1 VPRGIRYVAVTCL
14 ILSAM
19 VGYFAAA
26 ETWVLFRPEDQGQQ
40 SPLLQPDNPE
50 LRQALDEKTKQ
61 AEEARRAA
69 FASMRDARA
78 VTLAALSVACALAFV
93 GATRILRPFGLP
105 REGVRRLLVIAA
117 SAAAILRTVDGAESA
132 VAFKRYGQTLG
143 QAFQALPKVDEAKP
157 YAMLA
162 PLLPRMGVGIAVGL
176 TILVAGAFGL
186 VSQYFRSERVKKIVE
201 FRDAHPE

>member
-1 VPRGIRYVAVTCL
+1 
-14 ILSAM
+14 
-19 VGYFAAA
+19 
-26 ETWVLFRPEDQGQQ
+26 
-40 SPLLQPDNPE
+40 
-50 LRQALDEKTKQ
+50 
-61 AEEARRAA
+61 
-69 FASMRDARA
+69 
-78 VTLAALSVACALAFV
+78 LAFV

-143 QAFQALPKVDEAKP
+143 EAFKALPKVDEAKP